1 MPEVMIAAERLY
13 CVRMSKL
20 KRIVDAMGGV
30 LTEGGRRA
38 LIRGPGHGPADRSVS
53 LLETEDGRVLIHCF
67 SPRDDWRA
75 VRAELADLGLIDDSE
90 HEHSSTHEAVVR
102 VAPEHANQDRSARVH
117 RLWEEAVALI
127 GTVGERYLRA
137 RTIEGELPG
146 PSVLRFHPRMTSL
159 EDRERRPALVA
170 ALVNHEGALEGIQV
184 TLLSAHGAT
193 KAALATPR
201 RTIGRLM
208 GHYVRIDAPNHTLVV
223 AEGLETAL
231 SARRALGAGAWAFLG
246 AENLAQFEP
255 PPVVDK
261 LIIAADHDDAGLDAA
276 RRLKSRVEGA
286 IACEIALPPADYP
299 DWNDWA
305 RGTMS

>member
-1 MPEVMIAAERLY
+1 
-13 CVRMSKL
+13 MSRL

-30 LTEGGRRA
+30 LTDGGRRA

-75 VRAELADLGLIDDSE
+75 VRDELADLGLLDEGE
-90 HEHSSTHEAVVR
+90 HQASPSAGEPSVR
-102 VAPEHANQDRSARVH
+102 LQPEQRDEDRRARVS
-117 RLWEEAVALI
+117 RLWEESLPI
-127 GTVGERYLRA
+127 TGTVGERYLRTRA
-137 RTIEGELPG
+137 IEGELPG
-146 PSVLRFHPRMTSL
+146 SNVLRFHPRMTSL

-170 ALVNHEGALEGIQV
+170 ALVNNDGVIEGIQV
-184 TLLSAHGAT
+184 TLLTAHGAA
-193 KAALATPR
+193 KAAVTTPR

-208 GHYVRIDAPNHTLVV
+208 GHYVRIDAPSDVLIV

-231 SARRALGAGAWAFLG
+231 SARRALGAGAWAFLS

-255 PPVVDK
+255 PPVIDR
-261 LIIAADHDDAGLDAA
+261 LIIAADNDAAGLAA
-276 RRLKSRVEGA
+276 ATRLKERVSASIE
-286 IACEIALPPADYP
+286 CEIALAPNDHP

-305 RGTMS
+305 RALAR

>member
-1 MPEVMIAAERLY
+1 
-13 CVRMSKL
+13 MSKL
-20 KRIVDAMGGV
+20 KRIVEAMGGV
-30 LTEGGRRA
+30 LTDGGRRA

-53 LLETEDGRVLIHCF
+53 LLETDDGRVLIHCF

-75 VRAELADLGLIDDSE
+75 VRAELADLGLLDESE
-90 HEHSSTHEAVVR
+90 HEPPLTIDPSVR
-102 VAPEHANQDRSARVH
+102 LEPDQHDDDRRARVL
-117 RLWEEAVALI
+117 RLWSEAQPIA

-137 RTIEGELPG
+137 RAIEGELPG
-146 PSVLRFHPRMTSL
+146 PDVLRFHPRMTSL

-170 ALVNHEGALEGIQV
+170 GLVNNHGILEGIQV
-184 TLLSAHGAT
+184 TLLTAHGAA

-208 GHYVRIDAPNHTLVV
+208 GHYVRIDAPSDVLIV

-231 SARRALGAGAWAFLG
+231 SARRALGAGAWAFLS

-255 PPVVDK
+255 PPVIDT
-261 LIIAADHDDAGLDAA
+261 LIIAADHDEAGLAAAA
-276 RRLKSRVEGA
+276 RLKERVECI
-286 IACEIALPPADYP
+286 IACEIALPPDDYS

-305 RGTMS
+305 RAQTR

>member
-1 MPEVMIAAERLY
+1 
-13 CVRMSKL
+13 MSKL

-30 LTEGGRRA
+30 ITDGGRRA

-75 VRAELADLGLIDDSE
+75 VRAELADLGLLDESE
-90 HEHSSTHEAVVR
+90 HGHASAHEPVVR
-102 VAPEHANQDRSARVH
+102 LQPEQRDEDRRARVL
-117 RLWEEAVALI
+117 RLWDEAVAVA

-137 RTIEGELPG
+137 RAILGELPG
-146 PSVLRFHPRMTSL
+146 PDVLRFHPRMTSL

-170 ALVNHEGALEGIQV
+170 GLVNNDGVLEGIQV
-184 TLLSAHGAT
+184 TLLTAHGAA
-193 KAALATPR
+193 KAALTTPR
-201 RTIGRLM
+201 RTIGKLM
-208 GHYVRIDAPNHTLVV
+208 GHYVRIDAPGDVLIV

-231 SARRALGAGAWAFLG
+231 SARRALDAGAWACLS

-255 PPVVDK
+255 PPVIDK
-261 LIIAADHDDAGLDAA
+261 LIIAADHDDAGLAAAA
-276 RRLKSRVEGA
+276 RLKERIEAS
-286 IACEIALPPADYP
+286 IACEIALPPDDHP

-305 RGTMS
+305 RAVAH